1 MEKKK
6 TGVCLMSIGTIEIF
20 GVVQLQNLAVSA
32 VRIALILFLAWLVTI
47 AVKKLLKKMRTQL
60 FEKSRLA
67 KDFTEET
74 SKRADTITRLI
85 SQAVMIT
92 LWIIVTLVILK
103 EIGLEIAPILAGAGI
118 VGLAVGFGAQN
129 LVRDVLS
136 GFFFI
141 LEDQVRVGDV
151 AVVNNTGGMV
161 EEINFRTIVLRDLQ
175 GVVHVFPNGAVTS
188 LSNMTKSWSG
198 YVFDLGVAY
207 KEDTDRVVNVIL
219 QVGKDLKG
227 DETYGQLMIEPIEI
241 FGVDKFSDSA
251 VIIKGRIK
259 TKPLQQWFVG
269 REFLRRVK
277 YAFDAQGIEIPFPHR
292 TVYFGEASKP
302 FDLKM
307 VAAARNT
314 SCSPE

>member
-1 MEKKK
+1 
-6 TGVCLMSIGTIEIF
+6 MSIGTIEIF
-20 GVVQLQNLAVSA
+20 GAVQLQNLAVSA